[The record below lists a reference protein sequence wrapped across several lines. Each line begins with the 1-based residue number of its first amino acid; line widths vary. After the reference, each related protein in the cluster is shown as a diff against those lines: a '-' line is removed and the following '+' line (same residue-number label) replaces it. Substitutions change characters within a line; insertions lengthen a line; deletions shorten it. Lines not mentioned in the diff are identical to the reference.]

1 MHNFDIHLRN
11 LSKIEGHATLEIK
24 VRNDKVE
31 KVKLIVEE
39 NRRFFEE
46 GVVGKNYQTIPQ
58 FVSRICG
65 TCSVAHLTCA
75 SEAIERALNVDISRQ
90 TLIMRKLALMGM
102 ILRDHAM
109 HLYFFVLPD
118 ILGKESVLDFDKNEY
133 HFLREGFEMKAAGN
147 ALTKLVG
154 GRAIHPM
161 FAQVGHFS
169 KLPESPKIKETIN
182 TLKVAREKC
191 FDIMDI
197 MESYE
202 SNFKRNTNYVALA
215 DKNYTFL
222 MGRVFDAKGWSVP
235 EEEIGKYLKEV
246 VVPYSQ
252 GTGYKFKNK
261 EFLAGAIARMN
272 INRNSLHPNTRKDV
286 TKYLR
291 IFPTHDIYRNNLA
304 QAIENL
310 HCVDASIEMLEC
322 EDFKEEKK
330 PEMTISE
337 SEGVGVVEAPRGL
350 LYNRI
355 KIDKDGKIR
364 DCKIITPT
372 AQNQIRMENDI
383 RQLVEDNLDKPEKQI
398 RILIEELIRSY
409 DPCMTCASRFLK
421 LKWI

>member
-1 MHNFDIHLRN
+1 MHDFDLNIQN

-46 GVVGKNYQTIPQ
+46 GVLGKNYKIIPQ

-75 SEAIERALNVDISRQ
+75 SEAIEKALKVDISRQ

-109 HLYFFVLPD
+109 HLYFFILPD
-118 ILGKESVLDFDKNEY
+118 ILGKESVLDFDKKEY
-133 HFLREGFEMKAAGN
+133 HYLREGFEMKAAGN
-147 ALTKLVG
+147 KLTKLVG

-169 KLPESPKIKETIN
+169 RVPDSSKVKETLEI
-182 TLKVAREKC
+182 LKAAREKC

-202 SNFKRNTNYVALA
+202 SRFKRNTNYVALA
-215 DKNYTFL
+215 DDNYTFL
-222 MGRVFDAKGWSVP
+222 TGRVFDGKGWNVP

-246 VVPYSQ
+246 VIPYSQ
-252 GTGYKFKNK
+252 GTGYEFKNK

-272 INRNSLHPNTRKDV
+272 INRNSLHTDTRKDIN
-286 TKYLR
+286 KYLR

-310 HCVDASIEMLEC
+310 HCIDSSIEMLES
-322 EDFKEEKK
+322 EEFKEEKK
-330 PEMTISE
+330 PEIIVSE

-350 LYNRI
+350 LYNRFKLDKNGLI
-355 KIDKDGKIR
+355 KESKIV
-364 DCKIITPT
+364 TPT

-383 RQLVEDNLDKPEKQI
+383 RQLVEENLDKSKEQI
-398 RILIEELIRSY
+398 RILVEELIRSY